1 MRFALALSLSSM
13 CLLGIAHAQDQPY
26 LDLEA
31 GLSDTSIAQELAN
44 PVANL
49 TSVPFQN
56 NFDFGGGRGN
66 AFRYTLNIQPI
77 IPFTL
82 NDDWN
87 LITRTIIPF
96 AHVERVF
103 PQPETGVGDIVQSF
117 FLSPTRPVN
126 GITWGAG
133 PVFLY
138 PSASNDF
145 IGAGQ
150 WGAGPTGVVLKQS
163 GPWLYGI
170 LANHL
175 WTVGG
180 VPDLPS
186 GAPLLLEVPNSGIAD
201 PGFVESNPGSRR
213 RERVNAT
220 FIQPFLTYTFPMQ
233 TTPYLTTETVY
244 DWTARQSIVP
254 INVGVNQLVS
264 IGGQILQVGGL
275 VRYYA
280 ETPRGGPNWG
290 FQLRISLVFPRGS

>member
-1 MRFALALSLSSM
+1 M
-13 CLLGIAHAQDQPY
+13 
-26 LDLEA
+26 
-31 GLSDTSIAQELAN
+31 
-44 PVANL
+44 
-49 TSVPFQN
+49 
-56 NFDFGGGRGN
+56 
-66 AFRYTLNIQPI
+66 
-77 IPFTL
+77 
-82 NDDWN
+82 
-87 LITRTIIPF
+87 ITRTIIPF

-103 PQPETGVGDIVQSF
+103 PEPETGIGDIVQSF
-117 FLSPTRPVN
+117 FLSPARPVN

-133 PVFLY
+133 PIFLY

-150 WGAGPTGVVLKQS
+150 WGAGPTGAVLKQS
-163 GPWLYGI
+163 GRWLYGI

-175 WTVGG
+175 WTLGG
-180 VPDLPS
+180 VPNLPS
-186 GAPLLLEVPNSGIAD
+186 GTPQLLEVPNSGIAD
-201 PGFVESNPGSRR
+201 PGFVKPNPGSRR

-220 FIQPFLTYTFPMQ
+220 FIQPFLTYTFPTQ
-233 TTPYLTTETVY
+233 TTAFLTTETVY

-290 FQLRISLVFPRGS
+290 FQFRATLVFPHGS

>member
-1 MRFALALSLSSM
+1 M
-13 CLLGIAHAQDQPY
+13 
-26 LDLEA
+26 
-31 GLSDTSIAQELAN
+31 
-44 PVANL
+44 
-49 TSVPFQN
+49 
-56 NFDFGGGRGN
+56 
-66 AFRYTLNIQPI
+66 
-77 IPFTL
+77 
-82 NDDWN
+82 
-87 LITRTIIPF
+87 
-96 AHVERVF
+96 
-103 PQPETGVGDIVQSF
+103 
-117 FLSPTRPVN
+117 
-126 GITWGAG
+126 
-133 PVFLY
+133 
-138 PSASNDF
+138 
-145 IGAGQ
+145 
-150 WGAGPTGVVLKQS
+150 LKQS

-180 VPDLPS
+180 VPDLPN

-201 PGFVESNPGSRR
+201 PGFVETNAGSRR

-220 FIQPFLTYTFPMQ
+220 FIQPFLTYTFPTQ

-254 INVGVNQLVS
+254 INVGVNQLIS

>member
-1 MRFALALSLSSM
+1 MRFAFALSLTSL

-31 GLSDTSIAQELAN
+31 GLSDTAIAQELAN

-103 PQPETGVGDIVQSF
+103 PQPETGIGDIVQSF

-180 VPDLPS
+180 VPDLPN

-290 FQLRISLVFPRGS
+290 FQLRMSLVFPRGS

>member
-1 MRFALALSLSSM
+1 MRFALALSLSSL

-31 GLSDTSIAQELAN
+31 GLSDTAIAQELAN

-103 PQPETGVGDIVQSF
+103 PQPETGIGDIVQSF

-175 WTVGG
+175 WTLGG
-180 VPDLPS
+180 VPHLPS
-186 GAPLLLEVPNSGIAD
+186 GTPLLLEVPNSGIAD
-201 PGFVESNPGSRR
+201 PGFVESNPGSGR

-220 FIQPFLTYTFPMQ
+220 FIQPFLTYTFPTQ

-264 IGGQILQVGGL
+264 IRGQILQVGGL

-290 FQLRISLVFPRGS
+290 FQLRMSLVFPRGS